1 MVFHFVILS
10 DEVDDFRREIRIDAE
25 ATFQELQNVILKSCN
40 YKQDQMTSFFI
51 CESDWSKKIEI
62 TAVNMNDDPNA
73 ESWTMDKTH
82 LDDQLK
88 EEKTKLLFLFD
99 TMCERFL
106 YMQLKT
112 VENGIHLK
120 TPEVTVSKGKA
131 PVQLKN
137 IDDIAIGDVTGDMYG
152 SEDYDP
158 EEMDQDGY
166 MSLDD
171 MNADTL

>member
-10 DEVDDFRREIRIDAE
+10 DEVDDFRREIDIDAE
-25 ATFQELQNVILKSCN
+25 ATFLDLQNVLIKSCG
-40 YKQDQMTSFFI
+40 YKADQMTSFYI
-51 CESDWSKKIEI
+51 CDGGWNKQQE
-62 TAVNMNDDPNA
+62 VNMVNMSDDPNA
-73 ESWTMDKTH
+73 ESLIMEKTH
-82 LDDQLK
+82 LDDLLK

-120 TPEVTVSKGKA
+120 APEVTVSKGKA

>member
-25 ATFQELQNVILKSCN
+25 ATFQELQNLILKSCN

-51 CESDWSKKIEI
+51 CESDWSKKTEI
-62 TAVNMNDDPNA
+62 TAVEMNDDPNVQ
-73 ESWTMDKTH
+73 SWTMDKTH
-82 LDDQLK
+82 LDDLLK

-112 VENGIHLK
+112 VETGIHLK
-120 TPEVTVSKGKA
+120 TPEVILSKGKA

-152 SEDYDP
+152 SDEYDP
-158 EEMDQDGY
+158 EEMDQDGF
-166 MSLDD
+166 MDIED